1 MSVCLPTELHPTEL
15 GWAHFLTKE
24 VEVEAAVVDTVP
36 AAEVEAAAAD
46 IVQVAKTVP
55 AAETVQA
62 VEDTVQAAEVILGP
76 DTEEVPVPQPSQLP
90 TGWSPLV
97 FSSL

>member
-15 GWAHFLTKE
+15 GWAHFLMKE
-24 VEVEAAVVDTVP
+24 VEAEAAVGDTVP
-36 AAEVEAAAAD
+36 AAEVEAAD
-46 IVQVAKTVP
+46 IVQVAETVP

-62 VEDTVQAAEVILGP
+62 VEVTVQAAEVILGP

>member
-1 MSVCLPTELHPTEL
+1 MSVCLPTELLPTEL

-24 VEVEAAVVDTVP
+24 VEAEAAVVDTVP
-36 AAEVEAAAAD
+36 AEAEAAAAVAD
-46 IVQVAKTVP
+46 IVP

-62 VEDTVQAAEVILGP
+62 VEDTVQAAEVVVGP